1 MGSTSF
7 LLTVGYLVTC
17 SINKREGRIGR
28 SIVIKDNKGPISDA
42 VDIGY
47 CDNLVIRTK

>member
-17 SINKREGRIGR
+17 SINEREGRIG
-28 SIVIKDNKGPISDA
+28 SIVIKDNNGPISDA
-42 VDIGY
+42 VDVGY
-47 CDNLVIRTK
+47 CDNLEIRTK